1 MGDEPATLS
10 TRTDH
15 WQSLSALKRAMGHAR
30 PSSPLR
36 RRWRWSFYFLG
47 WTFVGLLFT
56 APLIAG
62 SVAARAPIPWSQITA
77 ELLRWY
83 LWAALAPFIFWQAQR
98 FPLERGRLLWR
109 LPINL
114 LLGLLLTLVY
124 TALDL
129 VLRELLT
136 SIITKAKG
144 GRFDFA
150 VLGSWKELIA
160 WGVEYN
166 LLVYLAV
173 AGVIQAFLYYDKYRD
188 RELKATKLEAQL
200 ALVRLEVLKTQL
212 HPHFL
217 FNTLNAISA
226 LMHRDVEAADRMI
239 VLLADLLRLSL
250 DQDDR
255 HLVPLRNEL
264 EFLERY
270 LAIEKIRFRDR
281 LRVEID
287 IESSCFAA
295 QVPRLILQPLVENS
309 VRHGIARSST
319 AGIVGV
325 RARRK
330 GNRLDLSVSDDGP
343 GLGPEAALRRQGVG
357 LSNTRARLDQIYG
370 TDHRFALEKAP
381 TGGLLVRI
389 EIPFEETAR
398 DPVGHSD

>member
-1 MGDEPATLS
+1 MGDEPNS
-10 TRTDH
+10 PPSRTDH
-15 WQSLSALKRAMGHAR
+15 WQNLSALKRAVGDSR
-30 PSSPLR
+30 PAPLR

-47 WTFVGLLFT
+47 WTLIGLLFA

-62 SVAARAPIPWSQITA
+62 AFASRTPIPWSQVA
-77 ELLRWY
+77 SELLRWY
-83 LWAALAPFIFWQAQR
+83 LWALLAPLIYWQAQR
-98 FPLERGRLLWR
+98 FPLERGRLLLR

-114 LLGLLLTLVY
+114 LIGLGLTLVY
-124 TALDL
+124 TALEL
-129 VLRELLT
+129 VLRQTL
-136 SIITKAKG
+136 SSAITAAKT

-150 VLGSWKELIA
+150 FLSSWGQLIY
-160 WGVEYN
+160 WGVEYH
-166 LLVYLAV
+166 LLVYLAI
-173 AGVIQAFLYYDKYRD
+173 AGVIHAFLYYDKFRD
-188 RELKATKLEAQL
+188 RELKATRLEAQL

-281 LRVEID
+281 LNVEID

-309 VRHGIARSST
+309 VRHGIARSSS
-319 AGIVGV
+319 AGLVAV

-330 GNRLDLSVSDDGP
+330 GNRLDLSVIDDGP
-343 GLGPEAALRRQGVG
+343 GIPEAAIRREGVG
-357 LSNTRARLDQIYG
+357 LSNTRARLEQLYG
-370 TDHRFALEKAP
+370 SDHRFALEKAP

-389 EIPFEETAR
+389 EVPFEEDPR
-398 DPVGHSD
+398 NPVGRSTGL

>member
-1 MGDEPATLS
+1 MGDEPTPLT

-15 WQSLSALKRAMGHAR
+15 WQSLSALKRAMGHSR

-47 WTFVGLLFT
+47 WTIVGLLFT

-62 SVAARAPIPWSQITA
+62 SIAARAIPWSQIVS

-98 FPLERGRLLWR
+98 FPLERGRILWR

-114 LLGLLLTLVY
+114 LFGLFLTLVY

-129 VLRELLT
+129 VLRQLLT
-136 SIITKAKG
+136 SVITAYKTN
-144 GRFDFA
+144 RSFDFSF
-150 VLGSWKELIA
+150 LRSWKEIIA

-166 LLVYLAV
+166 VLVYLAV
-173 AGVIQAFLYYDKYRD
+173 AGVIHAFLYYDKYRE
-188 RELKATKLEAQL
+188 RELKATRLEAQL

-295 QVPRLILQPLVENS
+295 HVPRLILQPLVENS
-309 VRHGIARSST
+309 VRHGIARSSS
-319 AGIVGV
+319 AGLVAV

-330 GNRLDLSVSDDGP
+330 GNRLDLSVTDDGP
-343 GLGPEAALRRQGVG
+343 GLPEAAIRREGVG

-370 TDHRFALEKAP
+370 TDHRFGLEQAP

-389 EIPFEETAR
+389 EVPFEENPR
-398 DPVGHSD
+398 DPVGHAT

>member
-1 MGDEPATLS
+1 MADDAIS
-10 TRTDH
+10 RSQTDH
-15 WQSLSALKRAMGHAR
+15 WQSLSALKKAVGGSR
-30 PSSPLR
+30 PATPLR
-36 RRWRWSFYFLG
+36 RRWRWSFYLLG
-47 WTFVGLLFT
+47 WTLVGLLFA
-56 APLIAG
+56 APLIAQ
-62 SVAARAPIPWSQITA
+62 SFAARTPIPWSQVTS

-83 LWAALAPFIFWQAQR
+83 LWAALAPLIFWQAQR

-114 LLGLLLTLVY
+114 LIGLFLTLLY

-129 VLRELLT
+129 VLRQFLT
-136 SIITKAKG
+136 SVITSMKT
-144 GRFDFA
+144 GRFEFSF
-150 VLGSWKELIA
+150 LRSWAQLIY
-160 WGVEYN
+160 WGVEYH
-166 LLVYLAV
+166 LLVYLAI
-173 AGVIQAFLYYDKYRD
+173 AGVIHAFLYYDKYRD
-188 RELKATKLEAQL
+188 RELKATRLEAQL

-281 LRVEID
+281 LKVEID

-309 VRHGIARSST
+309 VRHGIARSSS
-319 AGIVGV
+319 AGLVAV
-325 RARRK
+325 KARRK
-330 GNRLDLSVSDDGP
+330 GNRLDLSVIDDGP
-343 GLGPEAALRRQGVG
+343 GITEAPLRREGVG
-357 LSNTRARLDQIYG
+357 LSNTRARLDQLYG
-370 TDHRFALEKAP
+370 ADHRFALEKAP

-389 EIPFEETAR
+389 EVPFEENPR
-398 DPVGHSD
+398 DPVGHAA

>member
-1 MGDEPATLS
+1 MAEEPGSAPS
-10 TRTDH
+10 QTDH
-15 WQSLSALKRAMGHAR
+15 WQNLSQLKRAVGHSRQAA
-30 PSSPLR
+30 PLR
-36 RRWRWSFYFLG
+36 RRWRWSFYFLA
-47 WTFVGLLFT
+47 WTLIGLLFA
-56 APLIAG
+56 APMVAQSFAG
-62 SVAARAPIPWSQITA
+62 RTPMPWGQVTS

-83 LWAALAPFIFWQAQR
+83 LWALLAPLIFWQAQR
-98 FPLERGRLLWR
+98 FPLERGRLLLR

-114 LLGLLLTLVY
+114 LIGLGLTLIY

-129 VLRELLT
+129 VLRQVLT
-136 SIITKAKG
+136 SVITAIKTG
-144 GRFDFA
+144 NFQITF
-150 VLGSWKELIA
+150 LSSWAQIFY
-160 WGVEYN
+160 WGVEYH
-166 LLVYLAV
+166 LLVYLAI
-173 AGVIQAFLYYDKYRD
+173 AGVFHAFLYYDKYRE
-188 RELKATKLEAQL
+188 RELKATRLEAQL

-217 FNTLNAISA
+217 FNTLNAISS
-226 LMHRDVEAADRMI
+226 LMHRDVEAADRMV

-281 LRVEID
+281 LKVEID

-309 VRHGIARSST
+309 VRHGIARSSS
-319 AGIVGV
+319 AGLVAV

-330 GNRLDLSVSDDGP
+330 GNRLDLSVIDDGP
-343 GLGPEAALRRQGVG
+343 GIPEAALRREGVG
-357 LSNTRARLDQIYG
+357 LSNTRARLEQLYG
-370 TDHRFALEKAP
+370 SDHRFALEKAP

-389 EIPFEETAR
+389 EVPFEEDPR
-398 DPVGHSD
+398 SPVGRAF